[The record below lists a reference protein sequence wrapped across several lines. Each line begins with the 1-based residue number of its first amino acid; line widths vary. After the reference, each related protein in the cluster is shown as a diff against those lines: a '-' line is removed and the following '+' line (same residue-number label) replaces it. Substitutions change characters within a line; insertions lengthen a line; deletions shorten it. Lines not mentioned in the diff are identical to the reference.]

1 MLTTSTDIKSTT
13 TPYITAYQDSKDF
26 WLTGGKARILG
37 ETSQTNGAFCLVHL
51 THQYG
56 ESTPL
61 HIHPDHDEAFFV
73 LHGDVKGVCGET
85 EWEAS
90 SGAFIWLPRGVPH
103 AFQAVSELP
112 LELLVMTVPGGFD
125 DFVAEAG
132 DPAVEGVDP
141 ATLPVDFE
149 RIAAAASRHGIELLG
164 PPVNFLG

>member
-90 SGAFIWLPRGVPH
+90 SGRVHLAAAWRSARL
-103 AFQAVSELP
+103 
-112 LELLVMTVPGGFD
+112 PGGQ
-125 DFVAEAG
+125 
-132 DPAVEGVDP
+132 
-141 ATLPVDFE
+141 
-149 RIAAAASRHGIELLG
+149 RIAARTPGDDRPGRLRRLRGRSR
-164 PPVNFLG
+164 

>member
-1 MLTTSTDIKSTT
+1 MLTTTDIKSTT
-13 TPYITAYQDSKDF
+13 TPYITAYQDSNDF
-26 WLTGGKARILG
+26 WLTDGKARILG

-141 ATLPVDFE
+141 TTLPVDFE
-149 RIAAAASRHGIELLG
+149 RIATAASRHGIELLG

>member
-1 MLTTSTDIKSTT
+1 MLTTVATSAA
-13 TPYITAYQDSKDF
+13 PYITAYQDSKDF
-26 WLTGGKARILG
+26 WLTGGRARILG
-37 ETSQTNGAFCLVHL
+37 ETSRTNGAFSFVHL
-51 THQYG
+51 AHQHG

-61 HIHPDHDEAFFV
+61 HIHPNYDEAFFV
-73 LHGDVKGVCGET
+73 LHGDIKGICGET

-103 AFQAVSELP
+103 AFQAVSKLP

-132 DPAVEGVDP
+132 DPVVEGVDP
-141 ATLPVDFE
+141 STLTVDFE

-164 PPVNFLG
+164 PPVDFLG